1 MPKVQ
6 ILCANCNHY
15 YDGSLSE
22 CPYCNSSIEIGNGNE
37 KICPNCGRS
46 YDSSSG
52 GCPYCDEIPPTEPK
66 YKEITCPR
74 CGKNH
79 DAALFE
85 CPYCGYDYDAIEKET
100 TCPNCGKN
108 HDAALSEC
116 PYCGYDDKTK
126 PPVDDEKM
134 TLVVGW
140 LVCIAGADKGRDFR
154 LHVDNNSVGRGVEND
169 INLKDTKVSR
179 QRHFSVVYDS
189 ENDNYF
195 VMMGGG
201 TGIVRVNN
209 LPLGG
214 NTSLKMGDKIRVGDT
229 TLVFIPLETAYVQ
242 WKWE

>member
-22 CPYCNSSIEIGNGNE
+22 CPYCNSSIEIGNDNE

-52 GCPYCDEIPPTEPK
+52 GCPYCDEILSTEP
-66 YKEITCPR
+66 ESLNAGNGTER
-74 CGKNH
+74 
-79 DAALFE
+79 
-85 CPYCGYDYDAIEKET
+85 

-108 HDAALSEC
+108 YDASLTKC
-116 PYCGYDDKTK
+116 PYCPDEEETE
-126 PPVDDEKM
+126 PPVIEN
-134 TLVVGW
+134 VVGW
-140 LVCIAGADKGRDFR
+140 H
-154 LHVDNNSVGRGVEND
+154 LHVDNNSVGRGAEND

-214 NTSLKMGDKIRVGDT
+214 NTPLKKGDKIRVGDT

-242 WKWE
+242 WEWK

>member
-22 CPYCNSSIEIGNGNE
+22 CPYCNSSIEIGNDNE

-52 GCPYCDEIPPTEPK
+52 GCPYCDEILSTEP
-66 YKEITCPR
+66 ESLNAGNGTER
-74 CGKNH
+74 
-79 DAALFE
+79 
-85 CPYCGYDYDAIEKET
+85 

-108 HDAALSEC
+108 YDASLTKC
-116 PYCGYDDKTK
+116 PYCSDEEETE
-126 PPVDDEKM
+126 PPVDDEKIAN
-134 TLVVGW
+134 VVGW
-140 LVCIAGADKGRDFR
+140 LVCIAGSDKGRDFR
-154 LHVDNNSVGRGVEND
+154 LHVDNNSVGRGAEND

-214 NTSLKMGDKIRVGDT
+214 NTPLKKGDKIRVGNT

-242 WKWE
+242 WEWE